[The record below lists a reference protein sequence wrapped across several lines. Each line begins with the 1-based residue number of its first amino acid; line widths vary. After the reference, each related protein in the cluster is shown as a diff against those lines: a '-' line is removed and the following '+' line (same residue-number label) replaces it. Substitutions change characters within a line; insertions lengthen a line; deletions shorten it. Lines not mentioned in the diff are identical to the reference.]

1 MNLRNAGGH
10 TPLHIAA
17 LNGYWQLSR
26 YLAVQGADINA
37 QDDDGNTPL
46 YLTILFAKPEV
57 VEELLALCVS
67 GGLRLF
73 VPLSAWVSH
82 VTSQLLLR
90 GFYLRCCYVIA

>member
-17 LNGYWQLSR
+17 LNGYWQLNR

-57 VEELLALCVS
+57 VEELLALRARVTVENDEGDTVLTLAS
-67 GGLRLF
+67 DILTTTF
-73 VPLSAWVSH
+73 VAPEA
-82 VTSQLLLR
+82 
-90 GFYLRCCYVIA
+90 

>member
-57 VEELLALCVS
+57 VEEPLALKARVTVENDEGDTVLTLAS
-67 GGLRLF
+67 DILTTTF
-73 VPLSAWVSH
+73 VTPEA
-82 VTSQLLLR
+82 
-90 GFYLRCCYVIA
+90 